1 MEAQGHILIRRKAK
15 DGADGNQGPQGNPG
29 TPGRDGS
36 AGLDGVI
43 LWPSEWAENIAYRN
57 ETSKTTS
64 PRYVDVVYIQ
74 NKALASG
81 WEAYVCRQSHTSSTS
96 NKPNGSTTTYWEKV
110 SNFSAIMVPIILG
123 KNSFINFMQGNRIQ
137 IENANG
143 TVAAGM
149 CAIETKNTD
158 PVIWAGQ
165 TYANRAAAPFRV
177 DSAGNMTATNATI
190 TGTVNATSGRI
201 GGLRIVGNSLT
212 NISEDNKFDNDAY
225 IILRKDPETFVGIGN
240 NVLPAVGGQVAVGR
254 FENKGNS
261 YLGTN
266 YGLVVDVRNGE
277 DNVAIAILGGS
288 ISGLALTTKYIDA
301 SNQRVTLDRN
311 VGCVYVTT
319 AYSGGTRDVYITLPT
334 MEHYDDGHVIKI
346 KRGSNNNNKVHIIA
360 GSSHWNTPTTS
371 NNVITGWTTN
381 YGTSCLLTDSNT
393 YITSTTTGLNIDSE
407 GDAMEFVY
415 FRDMAYQSGSY
426 TYHGVWVQFK
436 NPRAW

>member
-1 MEAQGHILIRRKAK
+1 MIRRKAK

-81 WEAYVCRQSHTSSTS
+81 WEAYVCRQGHTSSTS
-96 NKPNGSTTTYWEKV
+96 NRPNGSSTEYWEKV
-110 SNFSAIMVPIILG
+110 SNFSAIMAPIILG

-137 IENANG
+137 IENEDG
-143 TVAAGM
+143 TIAAGM
-149 CAIETKNTD
+149 CAIVSKEENTA
-158 PVIWAGQ
+158 IWAGS
-165 TYANRAAAPFRV
+165 TYEKRNSAPFRV
-177 DSAGNMTATNATI
+177 TTDGTVTV